1 MNCHLQAD
9 GHFWCFK
16 HISKQSWLFLGNDL
30 YFSIRIVE
38 IDGLEIESN
47 AFSEAA
53 INRSRAESRRGKVV
67 SRVQAIQ
74 VRILLGE
81 KFKQGHKID

>member
-16 HISKQSWLFLGNDL
+16 HISKQSRLFLGNDL